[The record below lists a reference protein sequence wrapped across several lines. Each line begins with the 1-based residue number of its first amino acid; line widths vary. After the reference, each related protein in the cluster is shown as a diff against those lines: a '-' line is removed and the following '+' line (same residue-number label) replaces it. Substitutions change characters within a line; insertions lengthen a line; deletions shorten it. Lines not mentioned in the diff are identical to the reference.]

1 MGLQGVDMSLFG
13 WLKSAPKAVDNILD
27 KDNGLL
33 KGVGGWIDK
42 LSYTDQEKSED
53 KKTLRKGVVAYAI
66 ASMSENSER
75 SKARREIA
83 KLWIKTQLGLILMCA
98 ISAPWNI
105 DLAEFYFKL
114 ATSSIMLGGTGAI
127 ITFFFG
133 SYLLTRHNETKK

>member
-1 MGLQGVDMSLFG
+1 MAWYNPLSWGEKV
-13 WLKSAPKAVDNILD
+13 ADNVLD

-33 KGVGGWIDK
+33 AQVGSWIGGQQ
-42 LSYTDQEKSED
+42 YTEEEKAEANTD
-53 KKTLRKGVVAYAI
+53 LRKGVVAYAI
-66 ASMSENSER
+66 ASMGENSER

-83 KLWIKTQLGLILMCA
+83 KMWIKTQLGIILMCA
-98 ISAPWNI
+98 IAAPWDM

-114 ATSSIMLGGTGAI
+114 ATASVMLSGTIAI